1 MCQASGSTS
10 HSARA
15 KRRCIVSIGAV
26 VREVTSPVSA
36 EECRATAARAR
47 ADPYPAGTPGTLAAV
62 ATKRALVLA
71 GGGLAGIAW
80 ETGILLGIGDEEPM
94 AAKALLDVDVMVG
107 TSAGST
113 VAAQLGSGLGLDAL
127 FDRQITASSAELN
140 PSVEIDEITDLFLAA
155 MSRPNTTKAE
165 TLQKIGAVA
174 LSTATVT
181 EGARRDVIA

>member
-1 MCQASGSTS
+1 VPT
-10 HSARA
+10 
-15 KRRCIVSIGAV
+15 V
-26 VREVTSPVSA
+26 
-36 EECRATAARAR
+36 
-47 ADPYPAGTPGTLAAV
+47 PAGTPGTLAAV

-80 ETGILLGIGDEEPM
+80 ETGILLGIADEAPRT
-94 AAKALLDVDVMVG
+94 AKALLDVDVMVG

-140 PSVEIDEITDLFLAA
+140 PNVGIDEITDLFLAA

-165 TLQKIGAVA
+165 KLQKIGAVA

-181 EGARRDVIA
+181 EGRVAT